1 MFPIPSPNFA
11 EGLSVIES
19 YQYFD
24 RPVLFSCHDSQSRAY
39 LAVWAD
45 ESEDTNQETWV
56 FTPVHEG
63 ILNAVRSGGMEL
75 QAAFRNGLNGKA
87 FLVYVDW
94 DTRSSSVE
102 EVNSADLSDE
112 LLPEPGERVT
122 LPSGL
127 LEHSYSLPQIATQS
141 RKSISDLRLIFENPT
156 LHEAPARLVGNFLQT
171 YQACLEALVHVEVQD
186 DPNSLG
192 RIPNSVMNM
201 AKLNVQPFMAGS
213 FSIRLETAQESAEPL
228 FWHEEPVTRALKQMT
243 DIISAKSQ
251 ETVLQNYSSRITGRF
266 AKRYIL
272 LLQNLVAGK
281 ADLVMEWANPYGQVG
296 VAEISSS
303 EAVQAIRVVDIIAKA
318 HETSFEVIGEL
329 IALHSRTGA
338 FEIFDPEH
346 EIRYQ
351 GKVASDFNVLGN
363 YMIGQTYIARIHEI
377 LEVNST
383 TLEER
388 TKYRLID
395 LVRDD

>member
-24 RPVLFSCHDSQSRAY
+24 RPVLFSCHDNQRRAY

-45 ESEDTNQETWV
+45 ESDEANQETWV

-63 ILNAVRSGGMEL
+63 VLNAVRSGGMEL

-94 DTRSSSVE
+94 DARSSSVE
-102 EVNSADLSDE
+102 EVNSADLSDD

-122 LPSGL
+122 LPSEL
-127 LEHSYSLPQIATQS
+127 LERSYTLPRMAAQN

-156 LHEAPARLVGNFLQT
+156 QHEAPARLIGNFLQT
-171 YQACLEALVHVEVQD
+171 YQACLEALVQVEVQD

-192 RIPNSVMNM
+192 RIPKDVMNI
-201 AKLNVQPFMAGS
+201 AKLNVQPFITGS
-213 FSIRLETAQESAEPL
+213 FGIRLETAQESPEPL
-228 FWHEEPVTRALKQMT
+228 FSHEEPITRALKHMT
-243 DIISAKSQ
+243 NIISAKSQ
-251 ETVLQNYSSRITGRF
+251 EAVLRHYSSRITGRF

-281 ADLVMEWANPYGQVG
+281 ADLVMEWADPYGQAG
-296 VAEISSS
+296 IAEISSL
-303 EAVQAIRVVDIIAKA
+303 EAVQAIQVVDIIAKA
-318 HETSFEVIGEL
+318 HEINFEVAGEL
-329 IALHSRTGA
+329 IALHARMGT
-338 FEIFDPEH
+338 FEIFDSEH

-351 GKVASDFNVLGN
+351 GKVASDFSVLGN